1 MCEQTT
7 AEQSEKS
14 PLWVLSMEP
23 LPPRGLIGLKIT
35 LFLKKKN
42 FFFLCPKSKPNCWEP
57 YAMKR
62 KNLGLLF
69 TWVFHPAV
77 TLVAA
82 QRVSCLLFLKE
93 DQSPS

>member
-35 LFLKKKN
+35 LFLKKKK
-42 FFFLCPKSKPNCWEP
+42 FFFF
-57 YAMKR
+57 YA
-62 KNLGLLF
+62 
-69 TWVFHPAV
+69 
-77 TLVAA
+77 
-82 QRVSCLLFLKE
+82 
-93 DQSPS
+93 QSLSQIAGSHML